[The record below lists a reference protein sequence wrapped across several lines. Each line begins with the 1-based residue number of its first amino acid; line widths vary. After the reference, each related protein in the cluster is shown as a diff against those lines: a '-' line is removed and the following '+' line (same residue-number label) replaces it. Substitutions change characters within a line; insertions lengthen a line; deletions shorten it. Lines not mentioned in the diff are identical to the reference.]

1 LIDIDASAPS
11 ARPGITALMP
21 SRIREIANAGMGR
34 TDIAAFWFG
43 EGDQPTPQFIRDA
56 ATASLGN
63 GATFYTQN
71 LGRPALREAIATYQ
85 SLLRGISL
93 SPERIAVTGSGVSA
107 LMIAA
112 QMVVAPGDRAVMVTP
127 IWPNIA
133 EIPRIL
139 GGMVERVPLTV
150 VNGRWSL
157 DLNRLLAA
165 LTPETRML
173 VINSP
178 GNPTGW
184 TIDIADQR
192 VLLDHCRRHGIW
204 ILSDD
209 VYERLVFDP
218 RAIAPSFLSLIDP
231 EDRLMSVNSFSK
243 TWSMTGWRVGWITA
257 PEALMPDFAKV
268 IEYNTSCVPDFVQ
281 AGAIAAL
288 TDERGEAAVEK
299 ILKDLR
305 QSRKVLL
312 DGLREISEVEVPDAD
327 GAMYAFFRI
336 RGRDDDMALAKALV
350 ADAGL
355 GLAPGSAFG
364 PEGAGWLRWCF
375 ASRPERI
382 ADGLERLRGYLRSS
396 VSPA

>member
-1 LIDIDASAPS
+1 LIDIDAAAPS

-71 LGRPALREAIATYQ
+71 LGRPALREAIAAYQ
-85 SLLRGISL
+85 SRLRGISL

-107 LMIAA
+107 LMLAA
-112 QMVVAPGDRAVMVTP
+112 QMIIAPGDRVVMVTP

-139 GGMVERVPLTV
+139 GGNVERVPLTV
-150 VNGRWSL
+150 ANGRWSL
-157 DLNRLLAA
+157 DLDRLLAA
-165 LTPETRML
+165 LTPQTRML
-173 VINSP
+173 VVNSP
-178 GNPTGW
+178 ANPTGW
-184 TIDIADQR
+184 TIDASDQR

-209 VYERLVFDP
+209 VYERLVFGP
-218 RAIAPSFLSLIDP
+218 QTLAPSFLSLIEP

-243 TWSMTGWRVGWITA
+243 AWSMTGWRVGWITA

-288 TDERGEAAVEK
+288 TDERSEAAVAK
-299 ILKDLR
+299 ISEDLR

-312 DGLREISEVEVPDAD
+312 DGLRDMPEIEVPDAD
-327 GAMYAFFRI
+327 GAMYAFFRV

-350 ADAGL
+350 ADVGL

-375 ASRPERI
+375 ASRSDRI
-382 ADGLERLRGYLRSS
+382 ADGLERLRVYLRSTA
-396 VSPA
+396 SPA